1 MNNQPRKRGN
11 RLGFWIFEIS
21 LKTFGLSGAY
31 GLLYLVCLYYLILD
45 RQVVIG
51 SLAYIKRRFKDYNAF
66 GRIWGVYRLLISQG
80 KCLIDRYYFLSGSS
94 QFDFEVRGLETIKSQ
109 LNNSQKGLILLT
121 THTGNWQ
128 INSAYLH
135 ELQRTVYLL
144 MRPEDNIAVKEALN
158 IDGEKEWIKVISPEN
173 PLESVIEMLKV
184 IDRGDI
190 VSIMGD
196 RSYGAD
202 VTDVDFLGGKAQF
215 PYTAFSL
222 AASAQ
227 CPIVVFLSAKLS
239 KDKYLVDMTHIIK
252 PRYTSNSKKREQI
265 AAWVS
270 EFAGIMEDYVE
281 TYPFQWFCFQD
292 VWEK

>member
-1 MNNQPRKRGN
+1 MRKRGN
-11 RLGFWIFEIS
+11 RLGFKIFEIS
-21 LKTFGLSGAY
+21 LKIFGLSGAY
-31 GLLYLVCLYYLILD
+31 GLLYFVCLYYLVFD
-45 RQVVIG
+45 RQVVSS
-51 SLAYIKRRFKDYNAF
+51 SLAYIKRRFRDYNAF
-66 GRIWGVYRLLISQG
+66 ERIWGVYRLLISQG
-80 KCLIDRYYFLSGSS
+80 KSLVDRYYFASASG
-94 QFDFEVRGLETIKSQ
+94 QFDFEVRGLEMVKSL
-109 LNNSQKGLILLT
+109 LNDSQKGLILLT

-202 VTDVDFLGGKAQF
+202 VTEVDFLGAPAQF

-227 CPIVVFLSAKLS
+227 CPVVVFLSAKLS
-239 KDKYLVDMTHIIK
+239 NNKYLVDMSHIIQ
-252 PRYTSNSKKREQI
+252 PRYNSSSKKREQI

-270 EFAGIMEDYVE
+270 EFAGIMENYVE

-292 VWEK
+292 IWGDN